1 MKNFKYAFSKIT
13 PILASYMFLGVAFG
27 MMFTKEGYSPLA
39 SFLIGVFVYAGSMQF
54 ALVPLLVSQT
64 PLYIIALMTLFINGR
79 HMFYGISFLKKFRTM
94 GWKYPY
100 MIYSTTD
107 ETYSVL
113 VNLDYPDEVDKS
125 QVDFLV
131 HLISH
136 SFWAFSCLIGSII
149 GEIIPSVLV
158 GVEFSAVAFFVTV
171 VVEQLRNSNTKTPF
185 YIGLSSAI
193 GFLILIGPDGFIV
206 PAISISLILL
216 LIFRSKINWSRWIW
230 TKKLT

>member
-113 VNLDYPDEVDKS
+113 VNLTYPKELEESK
-125 QVDFLV
+125 VDFYV

-136 SFWAFSCLIGSII
+136 GFWALSCLLGAII
-149 GEIIPSVLV
+149 GEIIPSILV

-171 VVEQLRNSNTKTPF
+171 VVEQLRNSNTKIPF
-185 YIGLSSAI
+185 FIGLTSAI
-193 GFLILIGPDGFIV
+193 SFLIIVGPEGFIV
-206 PAISISLILL
+206 PALTTSLILL
-216 LIFRSKINWSRWIW
+216 LVFRTKIDWSR
-230 TKKLT
+230 